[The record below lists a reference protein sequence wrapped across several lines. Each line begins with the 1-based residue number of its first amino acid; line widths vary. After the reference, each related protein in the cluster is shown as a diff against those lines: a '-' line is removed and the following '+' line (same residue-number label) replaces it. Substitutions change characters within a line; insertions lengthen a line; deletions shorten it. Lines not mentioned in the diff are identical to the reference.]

1 MENLYLE
8 SAFRLGAA
16 WLAGCLIG
24 FDRSYHEKPAG
35 FRTHCLVCVAS
46 ALLMLVTAWQ
56 WEWVGEVPLE
66 TLRADPQ
73 RMAQGIMTGIGFL
86 GAGAIFRDR
95 LAVRGLTTAASV
107 WITAA
112 LGILYGAGMYYPAV
126 LGTVITLVT
135 LTLLHKLENK
145 FPLRVHAYHRL
156 RFARADAM
164 GKDEVCAL
172 LQRHKFKVVNMSY
185 RLCDEGE
192 AVEYRMTIRTGHEDN
207 LESLAKDLLTI
218 PIVREFRLSPTG
230 D

>member
-1 MENLYLE
+1 VNELYLE
-8 SAFRLGAA
+8 SALRLGAA

-35 FRTHCLVCVAS
+35 FRTHSLVCVAS

-56 WEWVGEVPLE
+56 WHWIGDIPME

-112 LGILYGAGMYYPAV
+112 LGILYGAGMYYPAA
-126 LGTVITLVT
+126 LGTAITLIT
-135 LTLLHKLENK
+135 LSLLHKLEHR

-156 RFARADAM
+156 RFARDGVM
-164 GKDEVCAL
+164 SKDEICAL
-172 LQRHKFKVVNMSY
+172 LERHKFKVINMSY
-185 RLCDEGE
+185 RLCDEGR

-207 LESLAKDLLTI
+207 LESLAKELIAT
-218 PIVREFRLSPTG
+218 PRVSEFRLSPTG